1 MTRLWKPAPA
11 SRLKEQRFKRGV
23 IQVVQVKA
31 YCGRRRRNEEVF
43 SWTRVKPTAQDWPVQ
58 EKVSGDDQ
66 AIVHQTFGGGSRCC
80 CCCCRRLQQT
90 EQWRCRSQPVAV
102 PEAGPAQ
109 HLHSQTQPHE
119 IRQRPQDK
127 DEFQRRPDPTT
138 AKDSNHSAR
147 TGK

>member
-31 YCGRRRRNEEVF
+31 YCGRRRRDEEVF

-66 AIVHQTFGGGSRCC
+66 AIVHQTFGGGRRCRRRCC
-80 CCCCRRLQQT
+80 CLQQA
-90 EQWRCRSQPVAV
+90 EQRRCRSQPVAV

-138 AKDSNHSAR
+138 AKDSNHTAR